1 MRRMKGKDTRTQRD
15 DEKKNTNEVRKRPA
29 SEQCRAH
36 LIKLT
41 HFQLLHF
48 LGCAMQFIIILQLY
62 YCRCRFHKRCCC
74 CCCRCRS
81 NLHCRRFSL
90 FTRCFQLLFFSSI
103 PKKNDFLSVPST
115 FKVFINKVH
124 RKVLTLI
131 VLQQIRNGFS
141 ISIDVFNSETLQWN
155 TQKYKAHRENGIFH
169 RKNRHRI
176 IFNRK

>member
-1 MRRMKGKDTRTQRD
+1 MLIICIWRWHGIGNQLYIKRHEPSKVKMKTPKGNANDAQTNEANERERHENTERRR
-15 DEKKNTNEVRKRPA
+15 KKNTNEVRKRPA

-74 CCCRCRS
+74 CCCCRCRS

-90 FTRCFQLLFFSSI
+90 FTRCFQLLFFSTI
-103 PKKNDFLSVPST
+103 PKKKTISSPYLQ
-115 FKVFINKVH
+115 H
-124 RKVLTLI
+124 LRYLLTKCI
-131 VLQQIRNGFS
+131 ERC
-141 ISIDVFNSETLQWN
+141 
-155 TQKYKAHRENGIFH
+155 
-169 RKNRHRI
+169 
-176 IFNRK
+176 